1 MSDVQRTVQS
11 LTLAVEVL
19 KKKAD
24 RPGPFFEQFTYVAQL
39 MAELAKAADEED
51 LADEFSRAHKSLM
64 KIRSGFRFGDTWDS
78 HLGNRMHDHVEKPSI
93 WSKSLPEAI
102 GNDFRRLAGLPLNE
116 DVSSTIADQM
126 GGIGRLKSMLGAQ
139 VFKRDNGIA
148 IKWPSKQRSKGNY
161 VEIDLNAS
169 DTYDVKFFNA
179 SGTAKKLVKEY
190 DGIYADRLVDTFEKQ
205 TGYFLR
211 L

>member
-1 MSDVQRTVQS
+1 MNDVPRTVQS
-11 LTLAVEVL
+11 LTYAVEVL
-19 KKKAD
+19 KKKAE

-39 MAELAKAADEED
+39 MAELARAAGEED
-51 LADEFSRAHKSLM
+51 LGDDFSRAHKSLM
-64 KIRSGFRFGDTWDS
+64 KIRSGSKAFDTWDMRM
-78 HLGNRMHDHVEKPSI
+78 GNMMRDSVDKPSI
-93 WSKSLPEAI
+93 WAKSLPESI
-102 GNDFRRLAGLPLNE
+102 GQNFRRLAGLPLNE

-126 GGIGRLKSMLGAQ
+126 GGVGRLKAMLGAQ

-179 SGTAKKLVKEY
+179 SGTTKKEIKSYEGV
-190 DGIYADRLVDTFEKQ
+190 YADRLVDTFEKQ

>member
-1 MSDVQRTVQS
+1 MSDVPRSVQS
-11 LTLAVEVL
+11 LTYAVEVL
-19 KKKAD
+19 KKKAE

-39 MAELAKAADEED
+39 MAELAQAAGEED

-64 KIRSGFRFGDTWDS
+64 KIRSTAHGSSTWDQRM
-78 HLGNRMHDHVEKPSI
+78 GNMMRDHVEKPSI
-93 WSKSLPEAI
+93 WSKSLPESI
-102 GNDFRRLAGLPLNE
+102 GRDFHRLAGLPLNE
-116 DVSSTIADQM
+116 DVSTTIADQM
-126 GGIGRLKSMLGAQ
+126 GGIGRLKAMLGAS
-139 VFKRDNGIA
+139 VMKIDNGIA

-161 VEIDLNAS
+161 IEIVLNAS

-179 SGTAKKLVKEY
+179 SGTAKKLVKDY
-190 DGIYADRLVDTFEKQ
+190 TGIYADRLVDTFEKQ